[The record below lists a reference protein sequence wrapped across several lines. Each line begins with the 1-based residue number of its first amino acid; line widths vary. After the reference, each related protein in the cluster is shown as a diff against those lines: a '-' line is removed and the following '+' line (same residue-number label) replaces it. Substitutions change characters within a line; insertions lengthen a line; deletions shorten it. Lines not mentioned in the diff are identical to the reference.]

1 MSGQTA
7 LSALILSIPFC
18 DRLLDDAIEE
28 GTHAAW
34 HGLVSLMSPGTIGP
48 TGMAQMQA
56 AWTAA
61 KRTRAID
68 EYVPDHFRDYTDVS
82 AYSTNVGL
90 GIVPPRGM
98 GPRFQSAVD
107 EVIWDGCPRCFR
119 FFVGKRII
127 NAGGYDHWGRSY
139 LKLAIDGQKWE
150 LAAQILHLL
159 PPAAFDDFLAVEV
172 SPYAPVPLASRIR
185 IFPAIAADARLT
197 SIWVEKRYNHE
208 MTLPAAFTPIPPE
221 ADGGRATRGKVAP
234 WIDARTAQMLYVMRF
249 DVSIRM
255 IGAVQDPGGRF
266 YHEIIRRHNP
276 HRYSLTKWMSGK
288 NGKPRI
294 NAASIRSAMPLVIHS
309 RWPPWYVAIARGDW
323 VLASHFS
330 GDPTVDPLVIGW
342 HDPVNGNPLS
352 PHSIGRA
359 VVYQLNHRGVSML
372 RQWLFRARAHPR
384 YPQFI
389 PHLFTLMREI
399 FIAISVARANLG
411 LAGLTSRVRADRRRA
426 VLRIGIDMIRLII
439 GESMRQVRTESDPLD
454 DGYIRT
460 LAELPQYRG
469 WVAQMKSQRTLLFPD
484 VAELFRLIEQPA
496 GMFTRQLRG

>member
-127 NAGGYDHWGRSY
+127 NADGYDHWGRSY

-208 MTLPAAFTPIPPE
+208 MMLPAAITPIPGE
-221 ADGGRATRGKVAP
+221 ADGGRATRNKVVR
-234 WIDARTAQMLYVMRF
+234 WIDARTAEMLYAMSF
-249 DVSIRM
+249 DVSVRT
-255 IGAVQDPGGRF
+255 IGGVQDPGARF
-266 YHEIIRRHNP
+266 SNEIIHRHNP
-276 HRYSLTKWMSGK
+276 HRWSLMKWMSGK
-288 NGKPRI
+288 NGKPGLNDAVI
-294 NAASIRSAMPLVIHS
+294 PTGIVVNAS
-309 RWPPWYVAIARGDW
+309 RWPLWYVAISRGDRA
-323 VLASHFS
+323 LASQFS

-342 HDPVNGNPLS
+342 HDAVNGTPLS

-359 VVYQLNHRGVSML
+359 VVYQLNHHGVSML
-372 RQWLFRARAHPR
+372 RQWLFRARAHPG
-384 YPQFI
+384 YAQFI
-389 PHLFTLMREI
+389 PHLFTLMRQI

-411 LAGLTSRVRADRRRA
+411 LAGLTSRVRADRRKS
-426 VLRIGIDMIRLII
+426 VLKIGYEMIRLII
-439 GESMRQVRTESDPLD
+439 EESVRQIRNKSARPG
-454 DGYIRT
+454 DGYLRT

-469 WVAQMKSQRTLLFPD
+469 WVAQMKSQRTLMPD
-484 VAELFRLIEQPA
+484 VAELFRLIEQPT
-496 GMFTRQLRG
+496 GMCTRRLRG